1 MLKGRRFTP
10 AMVVAMIALAVALS
24 GTAVA
29 GTVKLVTG
37 SQIANGTIKM
47 ADIHSSVKTALK
59 GERGETG
66 AQGPAGVHGAQGP
79 AGPQGA
85 TGASGAAGAKGDR
98 GETGAVGP
106 HGPQGDRGVPGT
118 PAPTILRLTGAFAGS
133 NASVA
138 TTLDGVQFGPYS
150 SGGAAGGSVVFTP
163 TTRLTLSAIHQLSYS
178 VKHSTA
184 DGNAIGS
191 PYLRIF
197 LDGGTH
203 DVIFDA
209 TQCATV
215 VPTENVNHTYE
226 VTTGDV
232 RYDDDSCDGV
242 APDQQ
247 AWAAVVAAHGSDVV
261 SSIKVTTGYTGGN
274 TLAALLRSIKVN
286 GTEHVFGAA

>member
-10 AMVVAMIALAVALS
+10 SMVVAMIALAVALS

-37 SQIANGTIKM
+37 SQIANGTIKLV
-47 ADIHSSVKTALK
+47 DIHSSARTALK
-59 GERGETG
+59 GESGPQGPAG
-66 AQGPAGVHGAQGP
+66 AQGPQGLV
-79 AGPQGA
+79 GPQGA
-85 TGASGAAGAKGDR
+85 TGAIGPVGAKGDKGETGAAGAQGPR
-98 GETGAVGP
+98 GEQGLPGA
-106 HGPQGDRGVPGT
+106 
-118 PAPTILRLTGAFAGS
+118 PAPTMLRLTGAFAGS

-138 TTLDGVQFGPYS
+138 TTLDGVQFGPYPD
-150 SGGAAGGSVVFTP
+150 GGNAGGSVVFTP
-163 TTRLTLSAIHQLSYS
+163 ANELTLSEIRQLSYT

-184 DGNAIGS
+184 DGKAIGA

-197 LDGGTH
+197 LDGSAH

-209 TQCATV
+209 TKCATV
-215 VPTENVNHTYE
+215 VPAENVFKTYE

-247 AWAAVVAAHGSDVV
+247 AWASVVAAHGSEVV
-261 SSIKVTTGYTGGN
+261 SSIKVTTGYAGGA
-274 TLAALLRSIKVN
+274 TVSALLRSIKLN
-286 GTEHVFGAA
+286 GTEYVFGAA